1 MPPKPKPQGCPALL
15 SSTGAK
21 LRGTAPL
28 VTISASYGAGGS
40 QIGPAL
46 AERLG
51 VEFLDRAI
59 PTRVADRLGC
69 TLDDA
74 LAHDES
80 LGDAIGRLASSFAL
94 LPELAGAMVQ
104 AGVLA
109 GEDYRRETEN
119 LIVEHA
125 AGGAVILGR
134 AGAVIL
140 RGRSGALHVRL
151 DGPPERRVAQAIE
164 LEGLN
169 RSDAERLRRDGD
181 RAREAYV
188 RHFYGCDARD
198 PSLYHLVIDSTAL
211 APEQVVDVIVAAVK
225 R

>member
-1 MPPKPKPQGCPALL
+1 VRHA
-15 SSTGAK
+15 SAGAAN
-21 LRGTAPL
+21 LRGTPPL

-40 QIGPAL
+40 QIGPAV

-59 PTRVADRLGC
+59 PTSVADRLRVP
-69 TLDDA
+69 LDDA

-80 LGDAIGRLASSFAL
+80 LGDAIGRLVSTFAL

-104 AGVLA
+104 AGYLA
-109 GEDYRRETEN
+109 GEDYRRETER
-119 LIVEHA
+119 LIKEHA
-125 AGGAVILGR
+125 KAGAVILGR

-140 RGRSGALHVRL
+140 RDHPDALHVRL
-151 DGPPERRVAQAIE
+151 DGPPERRIAQAVEI
-164 LEGLN
+164 EGLSPN
-169 RSDAERLRRDGD
+169 DAERLRKDGD

-188 RHFYGCDARD
+188 RHFYGCDAKD

-211 APEQVVDVIVAAVK
+211 SKETVVEVIAAAV

>member
-1 MPPKPKPQGCPALL
+1 
-15 SSTGAK
+15 
-21 LRGTAPL
+21 
-28 VTISASYGAGGS
+28 V
-40 QIGPAL
+40 GPVL

-51 VEFLDRAI
+51 VELLDRAI
-59 PTRVADRLGC
+59 PVRVAERLAVP
-69 TLDDA
+69 LDDA

-109 GEDYRRETEN
+109 GEDYRRETER
-119 LIVEHA
+119 IIREHA
-125 AGGAVILGR
+125 AHGAVVLGRGGAIVLR
-134 AGAVIL
+134 EHPDAV
-140 RGRSGALHVRL
+140 HVRL
-151 DGPPERRVAQAIE
+151 DGPQERRIE
-164 LEGLN
+164 RAMELGGLQ
-169 RSDAERLRRDGD
+169 REDAERLRRDSD

-188 RHFYGCDARD
+188 RHFYGADARD

-211 APEQVVDVIVAAVK
+211 PLETVVDVIAAAA

>member
-1 MPPKPKPQGCPALL
+1 MRTP
-15 SSTGAK
+15 
-21 LRGTAPL
+21 PL

-40 QIGPAL
+40 RIGPAV
-46 AERLG
+46 AQRLG

-69 TLDDA
+69 SLDDA
-74 LAHDES
+74 FAHDES

-104 AGVLA
+104 AGVFA
-109 GEDYRRETEN
+109 GEDYRRETET
-119 LIVEHA
+119 LIREHA
-125 AGGAVILGR
+125 SEGGAVILGR
-134 AGAVIL
+134 AAAVIL
-140 RGRSGALHVRL
+140 RKRPDALHVRL
-151 DGPPERRVAQAIE
+151 DGPPERRVAQAMEIE
-164 LEGLN
+164 QLGRE
-169 RSDAERLRRDGD
+169 DAERLRKDGD

-198 PSLYHLVIDSTAL
+198 PSLYHLVIDSTRLAEETVVEIIAL
-211 APEQVVDVIVAAVK
+211 AAM

>member
-1 MPPKPKPQGCPALL
+1 VCRA
-15 SSTGAK
+15 SAGAAN
-21 LRGTAPL
+21 LRGTPPL

-40 QIGPAL
+40 QIGPAV
-46 AERLG
+46 ARRLG

-59 PTRVADRLGC
+59 PTSVADRLQVP
-69 TLDDA
+69 LDEA

-80 LGDAIGRLASSFAL
+80 LGDAIGRLVSTFAL

-104 AGVLA
+104 AGYLA
-109 GEDYRRETEN
+109 GEDYRRETER
-119 LIVEHA
+119 LIKEHA
-125 AGGAVILGR
+125 KAGAVILGR

-140 RGRSGALHVRL
+140 RDHPDALHVRL
-151 DGPPERRVAQAIE
+151 DGPPERRIAQAVEI
-164 LEGLN
+164 EGLSPN
-169 RSDAERLRRDGD
+169 DAERLRKDGD

-188 RHFYGCDARD
+188 RHFYGCDAKD

-211 APEQVVDVIVAAVK
+211 SKETVVEVIAAAV

>member
-1 MPPKPKPQGCPALL
+1 MRTP
-15 SSTGAK
+15 
-21 LRGTAPL
+21 PL

-40 QIGPAL
+40 RIGPAV
-46 AERLG
+46 AQRLG

-69 TLDDA
+69 SLDDA

-109 GEDYRRETEN
+109 GEDYRRETEA
-119 LIVEHA
+119 LIREHA
-125 AGGAVILGR
+125 AEGGAVILGR
-134 AGAVIL
+134 AAAVIL
-140 RGRSGALHVRL
+140 RDHPDAVHVRL
-151 DGPPERRVAQAIE
+151 DGPPQRRVAQAME
-164 LEGLN
+164 LEGLG
-169 RSDAERLRRDGD
+169 RPDAERLRRDGD

-188 RHFYGCDARD
+188 RHFYGKDSRD
-198 PSLYHLVIDSTAL
+198 PGLYHLVIDSTAL
-211 APEQVVDVIVAAVK
+211 PAGTVVDVIAAAVK

>member
-1 MPPKPKPQGCPALL
+1 MRRA
-15 SSTGAK
+15 SAGAAN
-21 LRGTAPL
+21 LRGTPPL

-46 AERLG
+46 ARRLG

-59 PTRVADRLGC
+59 PTSVADRLQVP
-69 TLDDA
+69 LDDA

-80 LGDAIGRLASSFAL
+80 LGDAIGRLVSTFAL

-104 AGVLA
+104 AGYLA
-109 GEDYRRETEN
+109 GEDYRRETER
-119 LIVEHA
+119 LIKEHA
-125 AGGAVILGR
+125 DSGAVILGR

-140 RGRSGALHVRL
+140 RDHPGALHVRL
-151 DGPPERRVAQAIE
+151 DGPPERRIAQAVEI
-164 LEGLN
+164 EGLSPN
-169 RSDAERLRRDGD
+169 DAERLRKDGD

-188 RHFYGCDARD
+188 RHFYGCDAKD

-211 APEQVVDVIVAAVK
+211 SKETVVEIIAAAV

>member
-1 MPPKPKPQGCPALL
+1 V
-15 SSTGAK
+15 SSGKAN
-21 LRGTAPL
+21 LRSTPPL

-40 QIGPAL
+40 QIGPAV

-59 PTRVADRLGC
+59 PTSVADRLRVP
-69 TLDDA
+69 LDDA

-80 LGDAIGRLASSFAL
+80 LGDAIGRLVSTFAL

-104 AGVLA
+104 AGYLA
-109 GEDYRRETEN
+109 GEDYRRETER
-119 LIVEHA
+119 LIKEHA
-125 AGGAVILGR
+125 DSGAVILGR

-140 RGRSGALHVRL
+140 RDHPGALHVRL
-151 DGPPERRVAQAIE
+151 DGPPERRVAQAVEI
-164 LEGLN
+164 EGLSPN
-169 RSDAERLRRDGD
+169 DAERLRKDGD

-188 RHFYGCDARD
+188 RHFYGCDAKD

-211 APEQVVDVIVAAVK
+211 SKETVVEVIAAAV

>member
-1 MPPKPKPQGCPALL
+1 MRTP
-15 SSTGAK
+15 
-21 LRGTAPL
+21 PL

-40 QIGPAL
+40 RIGPAV
-46 AERLG
+46 AQRLG

-69 TLDDA
+69 SLDDA

-109 GEDYRRETEN
+109 GEDYRRETET
-119 LIVEHA
+119 LIREHA
-125 AGGAVILGR
+125 SEGGAVILGR
-134 AGAVIL
+134 AAAVIL
-140 RGRSGALHVRL
+140 RDHPDAVHVRL
-151 DGPPERRVAQAIE
+151 DGPPQRRVAQAME
-164 LEGLN
+164 LEGFTK
-169 RSDAERLRRDGD
+169 SDAERLRRDGD

-198 PSLYHLVIDSTAL
+198 PSLYHLVIDSTRLSEETVVEIIAL
-211 APEQVVDVIVAAVK
+211 AAT

>member
-1 MPPKPKPQGCPALL
+1 MLARCG
-15 SSTGAK
+15 GAN
-21 LRGTAPL
+21 LRGTPPL

-40 QIGPAL
+40 RIGPAL
-46 AERLG
+46 AQRLG

-59 PTRVADRLGC
+59 PTRVADRLHVP
-69 TLDDA
+69 LDDA

-80 LGDAIGRLASSFAL
+80 LGDAVGRLASSFAL

-109 GEDYRRETEN
+109 GEDYRRETER
-119 LIVEHA
+119 LIRERV

-140 RGRSGALHVRL
+140 RDHPEALHVRL
-151 DGPPERRVAQAIE
+151 DGPAERRVEQAME
-164 LEGLN
+164 FEGLA
-169 RSDAERLRRDGD
+169 REDAERLRRDGD

-198 PSLYHLVIDSTAL
+198 PGLYHLVIDSTAL
-211 APEQVVDVIVAAVK
+211 SPETVVEVIATATRRTAAG
-225 R
+225 

>member
-1 MPPKPKPQGCPALL
+1 VCRA
-15 SSTGAK
+15 SAGAAN
-21 LRGTAPL
+21 LRGTPPL

-40 QIGPAL
+40 QIGPAV

-59 PTRVADRLGC
+59 PTSVADRLRVP
-69 TLDDA
+69 LDDA

-80 LGDAIGRLASSFAL
+80 LGDAIGRLVSTFAL

-104 AGVLA
+104 AGYLA
-109 GEDYRRETEN
+109 GEDYRRETER
-119 LIVEHA
+119 LIKEHA
-125 AGGAVILGR
+125 DSGAVILGR

-140 RGRSGALHVRL
+140 RDHPGALHVRL
-151 DGPPERRVAQAIE
+151 DGPPERRVAQAVEI
-164 LEGLN
+164 EGLSPN
-169 RSDAERLRRDGD
+169 DAERLRKDGD

-188 RHFYGCDARD
+188 RHFYGCDAKD

-211 APEQVVDVIVAAVK
+211 SKETVVEIIAAAV

>member
-1 MPPKPKPQGCPALL
+1 M
-15 SSTGAK
+15 
-21 LRGTAPL
+21 GTPPL

-40 QIGPAL
+40 RIGPAV

-59 PTRVADRLGC
+59 PTAVADRLGC
-69 TLDDA
+69 SLDDA

-109 GEDYRRETEN
+109 GEDYRRETER
-119 LIVEHA
+119 LIREHAA

-134 AGAVIL
+134 AAAVIL
-140 RGRSGALHVRL
+140 RRHAEALHVRL
-151 DGPPERRVAQAIE
+151 DGPPERRVAQAME
-164 LEGLN
+164 YEGLSK
-169 RSDAERLRRDGD
+169 SDAERLRRDGD

-188 RHFYGCDARD
+188 RHFYGVDARD
-198 PSLYHLVIDSTAL
+198 PALYHLVIDSTAL
-211 APEQVVDVIVAAVK
+211 STEAVVDVIAAAV
-225 R
+225 

>member
-1 MPPKPKPQGCPALL
+1 V
-15 SSTGAK
+15 SSGKAN
-21 LRGTAPL
+21 LRSTPPL

-40 QIGPAL
+40 QIGPAV

-59 PTRVADRLGC
+59 PTSVADRLRVP
-69 TLDDA
+69 LDDA

-80 LGDAIGRLASSFAL
+80 LGDAIGRLVSTFAL

-104 AGVLA
+104 AGYLA
-109 GEDYRRETEN
+109 GEDYRRETER
-119 LIVEHA
+119 LIKEHA
-125 AGGAVILGR
+125 DSGAVILGR

-140 RGRSGALHVRL
+140 RDHPGALHVRL
-151 DGPPERRVAQAIE
+151 DGPPERRVAQAVEI
-164 LEGLN
+164 EGLSPN
-169 RSDAERLRRDGD
+169 DAERLRKDGD

-188 RHFYGCDARD
+188 RHFYGCDAKD

-211 APEQVVDVIVAAVK
+211 SKETVVEIIAAAV

>member
-1 MPPKPKPQGCPALL
+1 VRHA
-15 SSTGAK
+15 SAGAAN
-21 LRGTAPL
+21 LRGTPPL

-40 QIGPAL
+40 QIGPAV

-59 PTRVADRLGC
+59 PTSVADRLRVP
-69 TLDDA
+69 LDDA

-80 LGDAIGRLASSFAL
+80 LGDAIGRLVSTFAL

-104 AGVLA
+104 AGYLA
-109 GEDYRRETEN
+109 GEDYRRETER
-119 LIVEHA
+119 LIKEHA
-125 AGGAVILGR
+125 DSGAVILGR

-140 RGRSGALHVRL
+140 RDHPGALHVRL
-151 DGPPERRVAQAIE
+151 DGPPERRVAQAVEI
-164 LEGLN
+164 EGLSPN
-169 RSDAERLRRDGD
+169 DAERLRKDGD

-188 RHFYGCDARD
+188 RHFYGCDAKD

-211 APEQVVDVIVAAVK
+211 SKETVVEIIAAAV

>member
-1 MPPKPKPQGCPALL
+1 M
-15 SSTGAK
+15 
-21 LRGTAPL
+21 GTPPL

-40 QIGPAL
+40 RIGPAV
-46 AERLG
+46 AQRLG

-104 AGVLA
+104 AGVFA
-109 GEDYRRETEN
+109 GEDYRRETET
-119 LIVEHA
+119 LIREHA
-125 AGGAVILGR
+125 SEGGAVILGR
-134 AGAVIL
+134 AAAVIL
-140 RGRSGALHVRL
+140 RDHPDAVHVRL
-151 DGPPERRVAQAIE
+151 DGPPQRRVAQAME
-164 LEGLN
+164 LEGFSK
-169 RSDAERLRRDGD
+169 SDAERLRRDGD

-198 PSLYHLVIDSTAL
+198 PALYHLVIDSTSL
-211 APEQVVDVIVAAVK
+211 PTEVVVEVIAAASGAGPGYGT
-225 R
+225 

>member
-1 MPPKPKPQGCPALL
+1 MAQ
-15 SSTGAK
+15 
-21 LRGTAPL
+21 
-28 VTISASYGAGGS
+28 
-40 QIGPAL
+40 
-46 AERLG
+46 RLG

-59 PTRVADRLGC
+59 PTRVAEKLGC
-69 TLDDA
+69 SLDDA

-109 GEDYRRETEN
+109 GEDYRRETES
-119 LIVEHA
+119 LIREHA
-125 AGGAVILGR
+125 KGGAVILGR
-134 AGAVIL
+134 AGALIL
-140 RGRSGALHVRL
+140 HEDPDALHVRL
-151 DGPPERRVAQAIE
+151 DGPPERRVAQAMA
-164 LEGLN
+164 LESLD
-169 RSDAERLRRDGD
+169 RRDAERLRRDGD

-198 PSLYHLVIDSTAL
+198 PALYHLVIDSTAL
-211 APEQVVDVIVAAVK
+211 APETVVDVIAAAAA

>member
-1 MPPKPKPQGCPALL
+1 MRTP
-15 SSTGAK
+15 
-21 LRGTAPL
+21 PL

-40 QIGPAL
+40 RIGPAV
-46 AERLG
+46 AQRLG

-69 TLDDA
+69 SLDDA
-74 LAHDES
+74 FAHDES

-104 AGVLA
+104 AGVFA
-109 GEDYRRETEN
+109 GEDYRRETET
-119 LIVEHA
+119 LIREHA
-125 AGGAVILGR
+125 SEGGAVILGR
-134 AGAVIL
+134 AAAVIL
-140 RGRSGALHVRL
+140 RDHPDAVHVRL
-151 DGPPERRVAQAIE
+151 DGPPQRRVAQAME
-164 LEGLN
+164 LEGFSK
-169 RSDAERLRRDGD
+169 SDAERLRRDGD

-198 PSLYHLVIDSTAL
+198 PALYHLVIDSTTL
-211 APEQVVDVIVAAVK
+211 PTEVVVEVIAAAVT

>member
-1 MPPKPKPQGCPALL
+1 M
-15 SSTGAK
+15 
-21 LRGTAPL
+21 LRTPPL

-40 QIGPAL
+40 RIGPAV
-46 AERLG
+46 AQRLG

-59 PTRVADRLGC
+59 PTRVAEKLGC
-69 TLDDA
+69 SLDDA

-109 GEDYRRETEN
+109 GEDYRRETES
-119 LIVEHA
+119 LIREHA
-125 AGGAVILGR
+125 KGGAVILGR
-134 AGAVIL
+134 AGALIL
-140 RGRSGALHVRL
+140 HEDPDALHVRL
-151 DGPPERRVAQAIE
+151 DGPPERRVAQAMA
-164 LEGLN
+164 LESLD
-169 RSDAERLRRDGD
+169 RRDAERLRRDGD

-198 PSLYHLVIDSTAL
+198 PALYHLVIDSTAL
-211 APEQVVDVIVAAVK
+211 APETVVDVIAAAAA